1 MTKLSIQFDNS
12 YSRLPERFFIRQR
25 PEPVEQPRLIHL
37 NAPLCASLGLNP
49 ETLSSVD
56 GEKIFSGNL
65 LLTGSDPIAMVYAGH
80 QFGGW
85 VPQLGDGRAVLLGEI
100 IGTDGLRRDIQLKGS
115 GQTPFSRGGDGR
127 AALGPVLREYIV
139 SEAMH
144 ALGVPTTRALAATT
158 TGEDVIREKRIPGAI
173 LTRVAKSHVR
183 VGTFQYF
190 SARQDNDAI
199 RILADYVIDR
209 LYPEAKFAENP
220 YRALLGAVA
229 LCQTQLVAKWFGLGF
244 IHGVMNTDNTSIA
257 GETIDYGP
265 CAFMDT
271 YNPQQVFS
279 AIDQMGRYA
288 FGNQASVIQWNLAQ
302 FAQCLLPLLD
312 VDINKSITVAETQIE
327 LYPSE
332 FKESLSA
339 VIRPKMGL
347 MTTEDEDLKLGMD
360 LLDCMADGSADFTNT
375 FRYLANT
382 IDTNSIDNSDLR
394 KQFTDPVL
402 FDKWHAR
409 WLTRLNKEK
418 HPLDTV
424 VKTMRDANPAVIP
437 RNHLVE
443 AVIRAAEDDG
453 DFMPFNDLL
462 NEILNPFKSRHPGSY
477 FVRPPN
483 SNEVVHQTFCGT

>member
-12 YSRLPERFFIRQR
+12 YTRLPERFFIRQK
-25 PEPVEQPRLIHL
+25 PKPVKKPRLIHL
-37 NAPLCASLGLNP
+37 NAPLCATLGLNTD
-49 ETLSSVD
+49 TLSSVG
-56 GEKIFSGNL
+56 GEKVFSGNL
-65 LLTGSDPIAMVYAGH
+65 LLPGSDPIAMAYAGH

-100 IGTDGLRRDIQLKGS
+100 IGTDGLRHDIQLKGS
-115 GQTPFSRGGDGR
+115 GKTPFSRGGDGR

-139 SEAMH
+139 SEAMN
-144 ALGVPTTRALAATT
+144 ALGIPTTRALALTT
-158 TGEDVIREKRIPGAI
+158 TGEDVIRDKSIPGAI
-173 LTRVAKSHVR
+173 LTRVAKSHIR

-190 SARQDNDAI
+190 SARQDNDAL

-209 LYPEAKFAENP
+209 LYPEARASENP
-220 YRALLGAVA
+220 YIALLNNVVLRQA
-229 LCQTQLVAKWFGLGF
+229 QLVAKWFGLGF

-265 CAFMDT
+265 CAFMDI

-288 FGNQASVIQWNLAQ
+288 FNNQASIIQWNLIQ

-312 VDINKSITVAETQIE
+312 VDIEKSITLAETQID
-327 LYPSE
+327 LYPNQ
-332 FKESLSA
+332 FKASLSK
-339 VIRPKMGL
+339 VICSKLGL
-347 MTTEDEDLKLGMD
+347 MTTEIEDLTLGMD
-360 LLDCMADGSADFTNT
+360 LLDCMADSSADFTNT

-382 IDTNSIDNSDLR
+382 IDTNLINNYDVR
-394 KQFTDPVL
+394 AQFTDPAP
-402 FDKWHAR
+402 FNKWHER

-418 HPLDTV
+418 FPLDIVATA
-424 VKTMRDANPAVIP
+424 MRDSNPAVIP

-443 AVIRAAEDDG
+443 AAIRAAEVDDN
-453 DFMPFNDLL
+453 FMPFNNLL
-462 NEILNPFKSRHPGSY
+462 DEVLKPFKSRQPMSY

-483 SNEVVHQTFCGT
+483 SNELVHQTFCGT